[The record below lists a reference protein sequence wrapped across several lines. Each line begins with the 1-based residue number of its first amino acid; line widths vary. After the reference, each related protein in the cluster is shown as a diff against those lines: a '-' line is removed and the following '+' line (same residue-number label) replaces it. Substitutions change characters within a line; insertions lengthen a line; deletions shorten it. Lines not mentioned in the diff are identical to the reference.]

1 MALKIGTKAPKFNLP
16 STNGKSFDLS
26 KDWAGKPGII
36 YFYPK
41 DFTGGCTKEAC
52 DFRDQFAEFR
62 NLELEVVGI
71 SLDDIPTHIRFKAA
85 NRLPF
90 ELLAD
95 VDGVVAKKYDAKV
108 PFINMTK
115 RITYFLDSE
124 HIIRAVYDDFFAG
137 DKHVQEI
144 LKQLKVKKAA

>member
-1 MALKIGTKAPKFNLP
+1 MALKIGTKAPKFTLP
-16 STNGKSFDLS
+16 STSGTSFDLS
-26 KDWAGKPGII
+26 KDWAGKPGVI

-62 NLELEVVGI
+62 NLELEVIGI